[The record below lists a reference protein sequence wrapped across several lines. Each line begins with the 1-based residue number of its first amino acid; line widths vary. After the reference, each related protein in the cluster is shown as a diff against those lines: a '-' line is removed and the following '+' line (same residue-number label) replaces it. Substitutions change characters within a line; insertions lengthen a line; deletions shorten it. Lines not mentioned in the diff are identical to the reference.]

1 MFGLIAL
8 AAVCGTISGAFYLA
22 IRKPADAS
30 VERADPALWPYRH
43 Y

>member
-8 AAVCGTISGAFYLA
+8 AAVCGAAAGAFYLA
-22 IRKPADAS
+22 IREPAAAS
-30 VERADPALWPYRH
+30 VERADPALWPYCH